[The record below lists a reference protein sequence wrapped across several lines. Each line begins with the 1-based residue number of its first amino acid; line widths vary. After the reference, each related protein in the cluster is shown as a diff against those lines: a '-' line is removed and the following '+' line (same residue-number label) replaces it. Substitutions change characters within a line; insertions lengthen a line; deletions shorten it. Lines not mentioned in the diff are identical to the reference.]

1 MNGTAAAIV
10 TILLVEDSD
19 DSRHVLKLSLEANGY
34 HVLEAHNGREAVE
47 AARERCP
54 DLILMDLNMP
64 EMDGLSATKFIRECR
79 EPCQDVPIV
88 AITAFDVYGM
98 REAALEA
105 GCNDYITKPI
115 DFDLLD
121 RTVRELTSAW

>member
-1 MNGTAAAIV
+1 MTQSAATLA

-19 DSRHVLKLSLEANGY
+19 DSRQMLRLTLESWGY
-34 HVLEAHNGREAVE
+34 RVTEAHDGREATE

-64 EMDGLSATKFIRECR
+64 RMDGLAAAKFIRDCG
-79 EPCQDVPIV
+79 EPCRDVPIV

-105 GCNDYITKPI
+105 GCNDYIAKPI
-115 DFDLLD
+115 NYKVLD
-121 RTVRELTSAW
+121 ATVRRLTSPW

>member
-1 MNGTAAAIV
+1 MKRSAATLV
-10 TILLVEDSD
+10 TVLLVEDSD
-19 DSRHVLKLSLEANGY
+19 DSRKVIKLSLELYGY
-34 HVLEAHNGREAVE
+34 RVMEAHDGQEAVE

-54 DLILMDLNMP
+54 DVILMDLNMP
-64 EMDGLSATKFIRECR
+64 HMDGLAATQFIRECR

-98 REAALEA
+98 RDAALEA

-115 DFDLLD
+115 DFELLD
-121 RTVRELTSAW
+121 ETVRRLTARW

>member
-1 MNGTAAAIV
+1 MTQSAATLA

-19 DSRHVLKLSLEANGY
+19 DSRQMLRLTLESWGY
-34 HVLEAHNGREAVE
+34 RVTEAHDGREATE

-64 EMDGLSATKFIRECR
+64 RMDGLAAAKFIRDCR
-79 EPCQDVPIV
+79 EPCRDVPIV
-88 AITAFDVYGM
+88 PITAFDVYGM

-105 GCNDYITKPI
+105 GCNDYIAKPI
-115 DFDLLD
+115 NYKVLD
-121 RTVRELTSAW
+121 ATVRRLTSPW

>member
-1 MNGTAAAIV
+1 MNQSATDIA

-34 HVLEAHNGREAVE
+34 RVLEAHGGREAVE

-64 EMDGLSATKFIRECR
+64 EMDGLAAARLIRECR

-88 AITAFDVYGM
+88 ALTAFDVYGM

-105 GCNDYITKPI
+105 GCNDYLTKPV

-121 RTVRELTSAW
+121 RTVRRLTSAW